1 MKSALRAVFAFFSLA
16 FCSFAWST
24 DFYWVG
30 KDSDSGNWSKQD
42 NWSLSEDG
50 TVPAGSYPQN
60 DDTAIFSSEATITTG
75 ASCGSIIS
83 STSLIF
89 QKTLTATSSI
99 TVSSGDLTV
108 SDALSTGGKVE
119 ISSGNLTVGKGFSY
133 SSDVNV
139 SGDVKVRT
147 AGIAKNN
154 AKITAGGKITFSLGF
169 NGSEISCGGALY
181 IGKTDDYKIIINGAV
196 DAESAQFV
204 APVRLDSGCT
214 SVSTAGTQVFGGA
227 VLLGDDVTFTA
238 SSVNFNSTL
247 NSNASGSEKSV
258 VINGDAVFGGSVGES
273 VSLNSL
279 TVNGESSVPEETK
292 QITVITLNDQNYNGD
307 CGLGYWSTFE
317 SKSGS
322 IYFGSEVSPASVTS
336 LNGNNV
342 SFSVTTYPESDNNK
356 TCFYGGFKQKIQ
368 GLNVYGNAEIYGS
381 NEFSRLSICLSKSE
395 KSNWQPYSATVKFE
409 SGKWQTIE
417 NISSEKPSDNAGS
430 YSITLTSTSDEKWYA
445 CFSSAPAESNFYYTV
460 IKNSRSV
467 KSSGSTELNSLGL
480 TPDSS
485 KITDFDLDN
494 PTTEGWFNFPDTY
507 YWLGGVSSSWSNAAN
522 WSNDGETALSS
533 GDSPDFLGGK
543 SKIIIAKGESSS
555 QSPFILKLESDIKIK
570 SLSVDS
576 GAEIDFSGAG
586 VAADTIT
593 NNGTV
598 VVGENQTISGD
609 FTNNSL
615 VRIGGN
621 PSFSAAKNGS
631 GSTVEYFGGTSD
643 SPIGFSWDGNS
654 AESGKSYENL
664 IISGVVSSSDEIS
677 VGGETLITGGA
688 DFSGDCSFSGAVN
701 FGSSSVKAGDISMSG
716 ANTFS
721 SGLKIVSAGDISM
734 TGANNFSEKVEILSA
749 GNVSMSGANT
759 FSSGLKIVSAGD
771 ISMTG
776 ANTFSDEVEIV
787 SAGAVL
793 LNAKTAFSV
802 SAGANCDSLE
812 ILSDAKFLG
821 GVSTSGAQKYSGAA
835 SFLNG
840 AALSAVGAVTFES
853 AVTVFGDFSDS
864 SSTGSLT
871 VDCGANTAAFSG
883 VFSGSLVLKSPA
895 AFSKSNS
902 FENFSVEI
910 SSKIS
915 ADSLPFLEVSFAG
928 GATQNVGGTLKCSG
942 TSATSVLLKSSNSS
956 KWIYNGS
963 ASLSN
968 FSYTFIDN
976 SSSKT
981 ALNLESS
988 ESTICDYGEK
998 NLGARSTEKWFKSL
1012 AVLGKLSFSLSLAPV
1027 GSNYVYLVSPE
1038 KILYGGKSL
1047 QELKSGENLDE
1058 ALEAIKSELKI
1069 MDKSASSEL
1078 FEISEVEYKG
1088 GNENFTALL
1097 LTVGQKIALDDI
1109 PKSYLIFNG
1118 NEKHIISD
1126 FAVNAVKPLYACTK
1140 SSSSANG
1147 SSASES
1153 DSDIGTFS
1161 IHDFGEDSG
1170 NYGKLPSGKDVVLQ
1184 VSYAGENADDETS
1197 GLKLLASLKS
1207 SVKSSMKSDKINSL
1221 LGVSWRVWIPEDF
1234 EAVSSAA
1241 NTEILA
1247 ELSPE
1252 SVSASGSGSLWN
1264 FTFENEDSDSD
1275 SLGLKA
1281 GDEVQFVFR
1290 IGNTK
1295 IDHGDGTETYLYSYW
1310 IPEENIS
1317 RKDFSVL
1324 DLWSFSLRNF
1334 TKQRGGVSILKNV
1347 INLNENEQSV
1357 IEVDMKSSGNLNVFI
1372 MTLDGNIVRRLS
1384 KGRCEAGT
1392 HFFKWN
1398 GTNLSGKSV
1407 ARGLYFVRVVGP
1419 EIDET
1424 RKIMC
1429 VKK

>member
-1 MKSALRAVFAFFSLA
+1 MKSALRAIFAFFSLA

-50 TVPAGSYPQN
+50 TVPAGSYPQNN

-119 ISSGNLTVGKGFSY
+119 ISSGNLSVGKGFSY
-133 SSDVNV
+133 SGDVNV
-139 SGDVKVRT
+139 SGDVRVRT

-169 NGSEISCGGALY
+169 IGSEISCGGALY
-181 IGKTDDYKIIINGAV
+181 IGKTGDYKIIINGDVEA
-196 DAESAQFV
+196 DSAEFV
-204 APVRLDSGCT
+204 ADVRFDSGCT

-238 SSVNFNSTL
+238 YSVNFNSTL
-247 NSNASGSEKSV
+247 NSGASGSEKSV
-258 VINGDAVFGGSVGES
+258 VINGDAVFGGSA
-273 VSLNSL
+273 SLNSL
-279 TVNGESSVPEETK
+279 TINGKTTFSGSS
-292 QITVITLNDQNYNGD
+292 ITTQNNQNYNGD
-307 CGLGYWSTFE
+307 FYLDSFYSSFE

-322 IYFGSEVSPASVTS
+322 IYFGSENSSASIFSLVGESAGLSVKTTS
-336 LNGNNV
+336 
-342 SFSVTTYPESDNNK
+342 SSENNK
-356 TCFYGGFKQKIQ
+356 SCFYGGFGQKIK
-368 GLNVYGNAEIYGS
+368 LLSVCGNAEIYGTNS
-381 NEFSRLSICLSKSE
+381 FLTFTVAPSLDESV
-395 KSNWQPYSATVKFE
+395 WQPCSSTVKFE
-409 SGKWQTIE
+409 SGKYQSFE
-417 NISSEKPSDNAGS
+417 NFSVSEPNVKYDAGS
-430 YSITLTSTSDEKWYA
+430 YSITLTSTSDEKWYT

-467 KSSGSTELNSLGL
+467 KSSGSTELNPLGL

-485 KITDFDLDN
+485 TITDFDLDN

-507 YWLGGVSSSWSNAAN
+507 YWLGGASSSWDNAAN

-586 VAADTIT
+586 VEADTIT

-598 VVGENQTISGD
+598 VIGKNQTISGD

-621 PSFSAAKNGS
+621 PSFTAAKNGS

-654 AESGKSYENL
+654 AESGKNYENL

-688 DFSGDCSFSGAVN
+688 DFSGNCSFSGAVT
-701 FGSSSVKAGDISMSG
+701 FGSSSEKAGDISM
-716 ANTFS
+716 T
-721 SGLKIVSAGDISM
+721 
-734 TGANNFSEKVEILSA
+734 
-749 GNVSMSGANT
+749 GANT

-802 SAGANCDSLE
+802 SAGASCGSLE

-821 GVSTSGAQKYSGAA
+821 GVLTSGAQKYSGAA
-835 SFLNG
+835 SFLDG
-840 AALSAVGAVTFES
+840 AALSAGSTVTFES
-853 AVTVFGDFSDS
+853 SVSVFGDFSDS
-864 SSTGSLT
+864 SSTGTLT

-895 AFSKSNS
+895 AFLKSNS
-902 FENFSVEI
+902 FGNFFVEI
-910 SSKIS
+910 SSEIS
-915 ADSLPFLEVSFAG
+915 ADSLSCLEVSFAG
-928 GATQNVGGTLKCSG
+928 GETQSVGGTLKCAG

-963 ASLSN
+963 ASSSN

-1027 GSNYVYLVSPE
+1027 GSNYIYLVSPE

-1047 QELKSGENLDE
+1047 QELKSVGNLDE
-1058 ALEAIKSELKI
+1058 ALEAIKSVLKI

-1097 LTVGQKIALDDI
+1097 LTVGEKIALDDI

-1118 NEKHIISD
+1118 TEKHIISD

-1147 SSASES
+1147 SSESEYN
-1153 DSDIGTFS
+1153 SDIGTFS

-1252 SVSASGSGSLWN
+1252 SVSSSGSGSLWN

-1310 IPEENIS
+1310 IPEENIL
-1317 RKDFSVL
+1317 RKDFSLL

-1384 KGRCEAGT
+1384 KGRREAGT

>member
-119 ISSGNLTVGKGFSY
+119 ISSGNLSVGKGFSY
-133 SSDVNV
+133 SGDVNV

-181 IGKTDDYKIIINGAV
+181 IGKTGDYKIIINGAV

-273 VSLNSL
+273 VPLNSL

-507 YWLGGVSSSWSNAAN
+507 YWLGGASSSWDNAAN

-533 GDSPDFLGGK
+533 GDSPDFSGGK

-586 VAADTIT
+586 VEADTIT

-598 VVGENQTISGD
+598 VIGKNQTISGD

-621 PSFSAAKNGS
+621 PSFTAAKNGS

-654 AESGKSYENL
+654 AESGKNYENL

-688 DFSGDCSFSGAVN
+688 DFSGNCSFSGAVT
-701 FGSSSVKAGDISMSG
+701 FGSSSEKAGDISM
-716 ANTFS
+716 T
-721 SGLKIVSAGDISM
+721 
-734 TGANNFSEKVEILSA
+734 
-749 GNVSMSGANT
+749 GANT

-802 SAGANCDSLE
+802 SAGASCGSLE

-821 GVSTSGAQKYSGAA
+821 GVLTSGAQKYSGAA
-835 SFLNG
+835 SFLDG
-840 AALSAVGAVTFES
+840 AALSAGSTVTFES
-853 AVTVFGDFSDS
+853 SVSVFGDFSDS
-864 SSTGSLT
+864 SSTGTLT

-895 AFSKSNS
+895 AFLKSNS
-902 FENFSVEI
+902 FGNFFVEI
-910 SSKIS
+910 SSEIS
-915 ADSLPFLEVSFAG
+915 ADSLSCLEVSFAG
-928 GATQNVGGTLKCSG
+928 GETQSVGGTLKCAG

-963 ASLSN
+963 ASSSN

-1027 GSNYVYLVSPE
+1027 GSNYIYLVYPE

-1047 QELKSGENLDE
+1047 QELKSVGNLDE
-1058 ALEAIKSELKI
+1058 ALESIKSELKI

-1097 LTVGQKIALDDI
+1097 LTVGEKIALDDI

-1118 NEKHIISD
+1118 TEKHIISD

-1147 SSASES
+1147 SSESES
-1153 DSDIGTFS
+1153 NSDIGTFS

-1252 SVSASGSGSLWN
+1252 SVSSSGSGNLWN

-1310 IPEENIS
+1310 IPEENIL
-1317 RKDFSVL
+1317 RKDFSLL

-1334 TKQRGGVSILKNV
+1334 TKQRSGVSILKNV

-1384 KGRCEAGT
+1384 KGRREAGT